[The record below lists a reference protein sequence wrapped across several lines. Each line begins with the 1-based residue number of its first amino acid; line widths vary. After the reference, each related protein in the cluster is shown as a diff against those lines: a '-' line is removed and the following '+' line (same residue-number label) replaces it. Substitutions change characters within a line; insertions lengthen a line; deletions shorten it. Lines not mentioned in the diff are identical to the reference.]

1 MGLMSVGGGGSVK
14 GLCILTQFK
23 YNTADDRV
31 IYIAS
36 EYITNSDDYN
46 FTFQKNCKVHL
57 TGYQRVAGGGSF
69 KFTYDGTD
77 VVNVSSSAGAS
88 WFDKTFEAKAG
99 KSLVI
104 TGYKGRNFAYAL
116 YLE

>member
-77 VVNVSSSAGAS
+77 VVNVSSSSGS
-88 WFDKTFEAKAG
+88 GRMDVTFEAKAG

-104 TGYKGRNFAYAL
+104 TGYNGRNFAYAL